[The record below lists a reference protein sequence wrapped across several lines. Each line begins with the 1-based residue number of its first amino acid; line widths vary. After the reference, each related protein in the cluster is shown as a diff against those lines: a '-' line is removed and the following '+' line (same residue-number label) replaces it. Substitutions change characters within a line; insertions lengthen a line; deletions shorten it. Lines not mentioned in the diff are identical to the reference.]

1 MINKMQLINRF
12 TPKDT
17 DAESNNKKE
26 GGRKRAEPDD
36 DFPKYTKLAEYTVC
50 AYNKKYRTFTMLN
63 LNKIAKNTSAF
74 TILMIFDANAIQVN
88 RKRII
93 FWE

>member
-50 AYNKKYRTFTMLN
+50 TYNKKYRTFTMLN
-63 LNKIAKNTSAF
+63 KIAKNTSVSTF
-74 TILMIFDANAIQVN
+74 LMIFDANAIQVN
-88 RKRII
+88 RNK
-93 FWE
+93 ENYLL